1 VLEIEEVPLS
11 PIGRTM
17 AWTVITVFTV
27 ALLWAA
33 FRTVRGK
40 GCRFSLHALW
50 HPDSVGGDT
59 LPRCC
64 VPGARGLAYA
74 ARVSLKRTRIQVD
87 GTQVP
92 LSLGMAVT
100 VEIKTS
106 TRRLLEYLLSL
117 VLQAGQESV

>member
-1 VLEIEEVPLS
+1 VVTLSHDAVSLEHE
-11 PIGRTM
+11 
-17 AWTVITVFTV
+17 
-27 ALLWAA
+27 
-33 FRTVRGK
+33 
-40 GCRFSLHALW
+40 
-50 HPDSVGGDT
+50 
-59 LPRCC
+59 
-64 VPGARGLAYA
+64 GLAYA

>member
-1 VLEIEEVPLS
+1 VVTLS
-11 PIGRTM
+11 HD
-17 AWTVITVFTV
+17 AV
-27 ALLWAA
+27 
-33 FRTVRGK
+33 
-40 GCRFSLHALW
+40 SL
-50 HPDSVGGDT
+50 
-59 LPRCC
+59 
-64 VPGARGLAYA
+64 GARGLAYA